1 VLSSGAVCMV
11 APGRQDE
18 EGELEMIELPDLAKR
33 LLDGKNFATVAT
45 LMGDGRPQATVVW
58 IHTEGSH
65 IVFNTAE
72 GRVKPRNMRRDARV
86 AIAVFDMENPY
97 QQAMIQGRVVAME
110 HEGAEEHID
119 AMAKKYMDL
128 DSYPF
133 RKEGEQRVIVKIAPE
148 KVALME

>member
-1 VLSSGAVCMV
+1 MV
-11 APGRQDE
+11 
-18 EGELEMIELPDLAKR
+18 ELPDLARR

-45 LMGDGRPQATVVW
+45 LMGDGQPQASVVW
-58 IHTEGSH
+58 IHTDGPH

-86 AIAVFDMENPY
+86 AIAVFDQENPY

-119 AMAKKYMDL
+119 AMAKKVHGSRQLSPPQGGRAARDRQ
-128 DSYPF
+128 DRA
-133 RKEGEQRVIVKIAPE
+133 RKSRTHGIDAGNGRTRDGEQ
-148 KVALME
+148 

>member
-1 VLSSGAVCMV
+1 MV
-11 APGRQDE
+11 
-18 EGELEMIELPDLAKR
+18 ELPDLARR

-45 LMGDGRPQATVVW
+45 VMGDGRPQASVVW
-58 IHTEGSH
+58 IHTEGPH

-72 GRVKPRNMRRDARV
+72 GRVKPKNMRRDARV

-110 HEGAEEHID
+110 HEGAEESID
-119 AMAKKYMDL
+119 AMTKKYLDL
-128 DSYPF
+128 DSYPH
-133 RKEGEQRVIVKIAPE
+133 RKEGEQRVIVKVAPE

>member
-1 VLSSGAVCMV
+1 MV
-11 APGRQDE
+11 
-18 EGELEMIELPDLAKR
+18 ELPDLARR

-45 LMGDGRPQATVVW
+45 VMGDGRPQASVVW
-58 IHTEGSH
+58 IHTDGPH

-86 AIAVFDMENPY
+86 AIAVFNMENPY

-110 HEGAEEHID
+110 HEGAEENID

-128 DSYPF
+128 DSYPY
-133 RKEGEQRVIVKIAPE
+133 RREGEQRVIVRIEPE

>member
-1 VLSSGAVCMV
+1 MV
-11 APGRQDE
+11 
-18 EGELEMIELPDLAKR
+18 ELPDLAKR

-58 IHTEGSH
+58 IHTDGPH

-72 GRVKPRNMRRDARV
+72 GRVKPKNMRRDARV
-86 AIAVFDMENPY
+86 AVAVFDMENPY
-97 QQAMIQGRVVAME
+97 LQAMIQGRVVAME
-110 HEGAEEHID
+110 HEGADAHID

-128 DSYPF
+128 DNYPY
-133 RKEGEQRVIVKIAPE
+133 RQEGEQRVIVRIAPE

>member
-1 VLSSGAVCMV
+1 MV
-11 APGRQDE
+11 
-18 EGELEMIELPDLAKR
+18 ELPDLARR

-58 IHTEGSH
+58 IHTDGPH

-97 QQAMIQGRVVAME
+97 LQAMIQGRVVAME

-119 AMAKKYMDL
+119 SMAKKYMDL
-128 DSYPF
+128 DRYPY
-133 RKEGEQRVIVKIAPE
+133 RKEGEQRVIVRIAPE

>member
-1 VLSSGAVCMV
+1 MV
-11 APGRQDE
+11 
-18 EGELEMIELPDLAKR
+18 ELPDLARR

-45 LMGDGRPQATVVW
+45 VMGDGRPQASVIW
-58 IHTEGSH
+58 IHTDGPH

-72 GRVKPRNMRRDARV
+72 GRVKPKNMRRDARV

-110 HEGAEEHID
+110 HEGADAHID
-119 AMAKKYMDL
+119 AMAKKYLDL
-128 DSYPF
+128 DSYPY
-133 RKEGEQRVIVKIAPE
+133 RQEGEQRVIVRIEPE